1 MLKILRSTLNVAR
14 VVVVGGGIAGVY
26 FISRLLELVK
36 DVEVVLVEPEDH
48 HFFVVGVPM
57 AFGGLVDFQ
66 ELVFPLSTLRRVRHL
81 KFGAAALS
89 KEKDKPC
96 VRGARE
102 GPVCGDYIV
111 LAPGAVKIGSANY
124 WTLNGA
130 RELYNKV
137 ASAKAV
143 RFIVNTFTPVIGFQE
158 LAYAIKTMFPEKE
171 VSVHV
176 VYASPDYDFLLD
188 AWTSKAREVGVEVSR
203 DPPQWRRGELHVSV
217 PVAKTHPLAANLEV
231 APTTFETDIERVYL
245 IGDSSLI
252 KLDLPPVGWGALWQ
266 ATIAAQA
273 VASEILKGYV
283 EVEVNHWGGRD
294 KESFKNWLTYRMTT
308 GTPLIHLR
316 GLYDL
321 WKRIIKNL

>member
-1 MLKILRSTLNVAR
+1 VR

-57 AFGGLVDFQ
+57 AFGGLLDFQ
-66 ELVFPLSTLRRVRHL
+66 ELVFPLDALRRVRHL
-81 KFGAAALS
+81 KFGAAAVS
-89 KEKDKPC
+89 QENGKPC

-102 GPVCGDYIV
+102 GPVCGDYLV
-111 LAPGAVKIGSANY
+111 LAPGAVRLGSANY

-130 RELYNKV
+130 RELYNKA
-137 ASAKAV
+137 ASAKVV

-158 LAYAIKTMFPEKE
+158 LAYAIKTKFPDKE
-171 VSVHV
+171 VSVHI
-176 VYASPDYDFLLD
+176 VYASRDYDFLLD
-188 AWTSKAREVGVEVSR
+188 AWTSKAREIGVEVSR
-203 DPPQWRRGELHVSV
+203 DPPEWRQDELHVSV
-217 PVAKTHPLAANLEV
+217 PAAKVHQLAANLEV
-231 APTTFETDIERVYL
+231 SPTTFETNIERVYL

-252 KLDLPPVGWGALWQ
+252 KLNLPPVGWGALWQ

-283 EVEVNHWGGRD
+283 EVEVNQWGGRD
-294 KESFKNWLTYRMTT
+294 KESFRNWLTYRMTT
-308 GTPLIHLR
+308 GTPLVHLH

-321 WKRIIKNL
+321 WKSIIQNL

>member
-1 MLKILRSTLNVAR
+1 MLDVAR

-26 FISRLLELVK
+26 FTSRLLELVK

-48 HFFVVGVPM
+48 HFFVLGVPM
-57 AFGGLVDFQ
+57 AFGGLLDFQ
-66 ELVFPLSTLRRVRHL
+66 ELAFPLAALRRVRHL

-89 KEKDKPC
+89 QERGRVC
-96 VRGARE
+96 VRGAWDA
-102 GPVCGDYIV
+102 PVCGDYIV
-111 LAPGAVKIGSANY
+111 LAPGAVRLGSVNY

-130 RELYNKV
+130 QELYNKA

-143 RFIVNTFTPVIGFQE
+143 RFVVNTFTPVIGFQE
-158 LAYAIKTMFPEKE
+158 LAYAIKSRFPEKE

-188 AWTSKAREVGVEVSR
+188 AWTSKAREIGVEVSS
-203 DPPQWRRGELHVSV
+203 DPPEWRKGELHVSV
-217 PVAKTHPLAANLEV
+217 PAAKAHPLAANLEV

-252 KLDLPPVGWGALWQ
+252 KLALPPIGWGALWQ

-283 EVEVNHWGGRD
+283 EVEVNHWGGKD
-294 KESFKNWLTYRMTT
+294 KESFRNWLTYRMTT
-308 GTPLIHLR
+308 GTPLVHLH

>member
-1 MLKILRSTLNVAR
+1 
-14 VVVVGGGIAGVY
+14 VVVGGGIAGVY

-57 AFGGLVDFQ
+57 AFGGLLDFQ
-66 ELVFPLSTLRRVRHL
+66 ELVFPLAALRRVRHL

-89 KEKDKPC
+89 QVKDRPC

-111 LAPGAVKIGSANY
+111 LAPGAVKLGSVNY

-130 RELYNKV
+130 LELYRKA
-137 ASAKAV
+137 ASAKVV
-143 RFIVNTFTPVIGFQE
+143 RFIVNTFTPVGGFLE
-158 LAYAIKTMFPEKE
+158 LAYAIKSRFPEKE

-188 AWTSKAREVGVEVSR
+188 VQASKAREIGVEVSR
-203 DPPQWRRGELHVSV
+203 DPPEWRKGELHVSV
-217 PVAKTHPLAANLEV
+217 PAARAHPLVANLEV

-252 KLDLPPVGWGALWQ
+252 KLDLPPVDWGALWQ
-266 ATIAAQA
+266 ATFAAQA

-283 EVEVNHWGGRD
+283 EVEVDHWGGRD
-294 KESFKNWLTYRMTT
+294 KDSFRNWLTYHMTT
-308 GTPLIHLR
+308 GTPLVHLR

-321 WKRIIKNL
+321 WKRIMKNL

>member
-1 MLKILRSTLNVAR
+1 LESTPNVAR

-48 HFFVVGVPM
+48 HFFMVGVPM

-66 ELVFPLSTLRRVRHL
+66 ELVFPLSTLRRVKHL

-89 KEKDKPC
+89 QEKDKPC

-102 GPVCGDYIV
+102 GPVCGDYLV
-111 LAPGAVKIGSANY
+111 LAPGAVKLGSVNY

-137 ASAKAV
+137 VSAKVV
-143 RFIVNTFTPVIGFQE
+143 RFVVNAFTPVIGFQE
-158 LAYAIKTMFPEKE
+158 LAYAIKSRFPEKE

-176 VYASPDYDFLLD
+176 VYVSPDYDFLLE
-188 AWTSKAREVGVEVSR
+188 AWASKAREVGIEVSR
-203 DPPQWRRGELHVSV
+203 DPPEWQQGELHVSV
-217 PVAKTHPLAANLEV
+217 PTAKVHPLAANLEV

-283 EVEVNHWGGRD
+283 EVEVDQWGGRD
-294 KESFKNWLTYRMTT
+294 KDSFRNWLTYRMTT
-308 GTPLIHLR
+308 STPLVHLR

-321 WKRIIKNL
+321 WKGIVKNL

>member
-1 MLKILRSTLNVAR
+1 VVR

-81 KFGAAALS
+81 KFSAAAVS
-89 KEKDKPC
+89 QEKDKPC

-102 GPVCGDYIV
+102 GPVCGDYLV
-111 LAPGAVKIGSANY
+111 LAPGAVKLGSVNY
-124 WTLNGA
+124 WTLDGA
-130 RELYNKV
+130 RELYNKA

-143 RFIVNTFTPVIGFQE
+143 RFIVNVFTPVIGFQE
-158 LAYAIKTMFPEKE
+158 LAYAIKTRFPEKE
-171 VSVHV
+171 VSIHV

-188 AWTSKAREVGVEVSR
+188 AWVSKAQKVGIEMSR
-203 DPPQWRRGELHVSV
+203 DPPEWRRGELHVSV
-217 PVAKTHPLAANLEV
+217 PVARVHPLVTNLEV

-266 ATIAAQA
+266 ATIVAQA
-273 VASEILKGYV
+273 VASEILKGHV
-283 EVEVNHWGGRD
+283 EVEVNHWDRWD
-294 KESFKNWLTYRMTT
+294 KESFRNWLTYHMIT
-308 GTPLIHLR
+308 GTPLVHLR

-321 WKRIIKNL
+321 WKRIVQNL